1 METITLKYEDYMTLL
16 EGYTKAKS
24 MELDLEYILNVADY
38 DRYDKDV
45 SVKEEDM
52 RILLK
57 KYIKD
62 KYDIKLTRLKCEYEK
77 ENE

>member
-38 DRYDKDV
+38 DKYDKDV
-45 SVKEEDM
+45 SVREGDM
-52 RILLK
+52 RVLLK

-62 KYDIKLTRLKCEYEK
+62 KYDMKLAKLKNEYEK

>member
-24 MELDLEYILNVADY
+24 MELDLEYILNNADY
-38 DRYDKDV
+38 DKYDTDIRV
-45 SVKEEDM
+45 REDDL

-57 KYIKD
+57 KYVNT
-62 KYDIKLTRLKCEYEK
+62 KYNMRLAKLKNEYEK

>member
-1 METITLKYEDYMTLL
+1 METITLKYEDYMTFL

-24 MELDLEYILNVADY
+24 MELDLEYILNVAEY

-45 SVKEEDM
+45 RVKEDDLRM
-52 RILLK
+52 ILK
-57 KYIKD
+57 KYLKD
-62 KYDIKLTRLKCEYEK
+62 KYDMKLEQLKHEYEK

>member
-1 METITLKYEDYMTLL
+1 METITLKYEDYMKLL

-24 MELDLEYILNVADY
+24 MELDLEYILNNADY
-38 DRYDKDV
+38 NKYDKDV
-45 SVKEEDM
+45 RAREDDL
-52 RILLK
+52 RVLLK

-62 KYDIKLTRLKCEYEK
+62 KYDIKLAQLEHEFEK

>member
-1 METITLKYEDYMTLL
+1 METITLKYEDYMEFL

-38 DRYDKDV
+38 DKYDKDV
-45 SVKEEDM
+45 SVRGGEM

-62 KYDIKLTRLKCEYEK
+62 KYDMKLAKLKNEYEK

>member
-1 METITLKYEDYMTLL
+1 METITVNYGDYMILL

-38 DRYDKDV
+38 DKYDKDV

-62 KYDIKLTRLKCEYEK
+62 KYDMKLAKLKNEYEK

>member
-1 METITLKYEDYMTLL
+1 METITLNYEDYMTLL

-38 DRYDKDV
+38 DKYDKDV
-45 SVKEEDM
+45 RVREDDL
-52 RILLK
+52 RIILK
-57 KYIKD
+57 KYLKD
-62 KYDIKLTRLKCEYEK
+62 KYDMKLVQLEHEFEK

>member
-1 METITLKYEDYMTLL
+1 METITLNYADYMTLL

-24 MELDLEYILNVADY
+24 MELDLEYILNVAEY

-45 SVKEEDM
+45 RVREDDL
-52 RILLK
+52 RIILK
-57 KYIKD
+57 KYLKD
-62 KYDIKLTRLKCEYEK
+62 KYDMKLVQLEHEFEK

>member
-1 METITLKYEDYMTLL
+1 METITLKYEDYMKLL
-16 EGYTKAKS
+16 EEYTKAKS

-38 DRYDKDV
+38 DNYDKDIRV
-45 SVKEEDM
+45 REDDL

-57 KYIKD
+57 KYVNT
-62 KYDIKLTRLKCEYEK
+62 KYNMRLAKLKNEYEK

>member
-38 DRYDKDV
+38 DNYDKDIRV
-45 SVKEEDM
+45 REDDL

-62 KYDIKLTRLKCEYEK
+62 KYDMKLAKLKNEYGK
-77 ENE
+77 DNE